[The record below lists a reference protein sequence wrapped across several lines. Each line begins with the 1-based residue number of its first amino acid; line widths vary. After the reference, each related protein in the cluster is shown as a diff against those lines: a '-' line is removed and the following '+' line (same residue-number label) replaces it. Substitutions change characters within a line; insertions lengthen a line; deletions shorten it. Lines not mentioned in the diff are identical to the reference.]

1 MFKSLKKDVQM
12 EKIQNQ
18 LISNR
23 NTEKCSNFQVYH
35 EKMILIRRDSE
46 RLRTSHRVLTQGG
59 RGQWDVYYTSPQ
71 IFIVTFAYSLAKI
84 R

>member
-1 MFKSLKKDVQM
+1 MFKSIKKDVRM

-35 EKMILIRRDSE
+35 EKMILIRTDTE
-46 RLRTSHRVLTQGG
+46 RLRASHRVLTQGG
-59 RGQWDVYYTSPQ
+59 RGQWAVYYTSPQ
-71 IFIVTFAYSLAKI
+71 IFIITFSYSLA
-84 R
+84 

>member
-1 MFKSLKKDVQM
+1 MFKSLKKGVRM
-12 EKIQNQ
+12 KKIQNQ

-46 RLRTSHRVLTQGG
+46 RLRASHRVLTQGG
-59 RGQWDVYYTSPQ
+59 RGQWAVYYTSPQ
-71 IFIVTFAYSLAKI
+71 IFLVPNVCLFVG
-84 R
+84 